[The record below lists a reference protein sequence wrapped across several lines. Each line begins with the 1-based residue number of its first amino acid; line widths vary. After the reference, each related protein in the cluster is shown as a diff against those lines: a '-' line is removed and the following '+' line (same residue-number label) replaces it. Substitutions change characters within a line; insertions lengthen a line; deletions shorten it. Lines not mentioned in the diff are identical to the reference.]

1 MSKRLP
7 TNSQI
12 LTGCCM
18 KLKLNMFMTILVRLK
33 KCLNNFSNYSAK
45 LKYYDSSNTAI
56 VKMKDEMSEVAI
68 EEFLN

>member
-1 MSKRLP
+1 
-7 TNSQI
+7 
-12 LTGCCM
+12 M

-45 LKYYDSSNTAI
+45 LKYYDRSNTAI
-56 VKMKDEMSEVAI
+56 AKMKDEMSEVAI